1 MTRLAFFGT
10 PEVAVAVLRA
20 VHGAG
25 HEVALVETAPDR
37 RRGRG
42 AALVPTPV
50 KKCALEL
57 GLPVSDRVADVLV
70 AGVELGVV
78 VAFGKIIR
86 AEILEQVPMV
96 NLHFSLLP
104 RWRGAAPVERAILAG
119 DDRTGVCLMALDE
132 GLDTGPVYARVET
145 PISPDE
151 TAAHLQ
157 LRLAHLGTTLLL
169 DRLAGGVAT
178 LGTPVPQV
186 GDPLY
191 AAKIDRDERRL
202 AWERPAVELERVV
215 RVGRA
220 WTTFR
225 GKRLIVE
232 PRPCGRCGSRPRSS
246 RLSSRNWGSR
256 GRRPFTRHAGRPRR
270 CLWRWATRIAGGP
283 GRGSFGTALRCLA
296 ARRPAGGGR
305 APRRLARLSPGVP
318 VAGVPVAGVAVT
330 GLWLP

>member
-1 MTRLAFFGT
+1 M
-10 PEVAVAVLRA
+10 LRA

-232 PRPCGRCGSRPRSS
+232 RAR
-246 RLSSRNWGSR
+246 
-256 GRRPFTRHAGRPRR
+256 AV
-270 CLWRWATRIAGGP
+270 AADP
-283 GRGSFGTALRCLA
+283 GRG
-296 ARRPAGGGR
+296 
-305 APRRLARLSPGVP
+305 RLDSRLETGDLGVDGPSPGTLVGHDVVCGDGRLELLEVRAEGRSAQP
-318 VAGVPVAGVAVT
+318 FDA
-330 GLWLP
+330 WLRGARPEVGERLGA